1 MNDSRFQKL
10 QEEVL
15 EKKSQEKINQYQKE
29 IEKLNKTEQLL
40 LDSLDKKE
48 YIRSFYY
55 RYHMNKEDFYCFLG
69 LLVATL
75 IVSLIGVISSTKW
88 IITAIVFLSGAGAT
102 GVQFYMKTETFT
114 KFDKSGIYE
123 QLLVIK
129 EEQKNLNKKLELE
142 NTPKDSPNILK
153 ITSNE
158 EDTSD

>member
-29 IEKLNKTEQLL
+29 LEKLNNTEQLL

-48 YIRSFYY
+48 YVRSFYY
-55 RYHMNKEDFYCFLG
+55 RYHMNKEGFYCFLG
-69 LLVATL
+69 LLLATL
-75 IVSLIGVISSTKW
+75 IVSLIGIITGTKW
-88 IITAIVFLSGAGAT
+88 IVTAIIFLAVTFASGSVFLL
-102 GVQFYMKTETFT
+102 KTETFT

-142 NTPKDSPNILK
+142 NTPKDSSNILK